1 MHFIQQAY
9 FYRLVFII
17 VKSSIHFIRGGGG
30 GGGGGGLRGVEFEG
44 YLKWFSGSQ
53 RSYVGRCLKFN
64 VPIRGAVV

>member
-30 GGGGGGLRGVEFEG
+30 GEGGGLRGVEFEG